1 MYRARF
7 FMVGS
12 LVLSAVAGLALLT
25 LIPAY
30 LALAVVAPSTDV
42 EHTLEGER
50 IEDPTAIA
58 RAQALVTAIG
68 PLLVATSS
76 PTEVLSTAI
85 GAKPSGV
92 LIDRVSYRAG
102 QLVLSGSAS
111 RESIEA
117 FRTALAV
124 DTRFSSISIPV
135 SALVGRDGNRFSIT
149 IAGSF

>member
-1 MYRARF
+1 MANLLPIDSQKKVWHMYRARF

-85 GAKPSGV
+85 GAKPSGG
-92 LIDRVSYRAG
+92 LICRGSYRGG
-102 QLVLSGSAS
+102 QLGLSGRAS
-111 RESIEA
+111 RE
-117 FRTALAV
+117 
-124 DTRFSSISIPV
+124 
-135 SALVGRDGNRFSIT
+135 T
-149 IAGSF
+149 I